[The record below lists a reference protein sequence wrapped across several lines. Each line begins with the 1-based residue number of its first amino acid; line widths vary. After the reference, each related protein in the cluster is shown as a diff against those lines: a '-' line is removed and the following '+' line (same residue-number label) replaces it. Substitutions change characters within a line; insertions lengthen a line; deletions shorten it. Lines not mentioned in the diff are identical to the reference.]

1 MPRTSHRATAGTS
14 HRAADPASDRTDH
27 STDHTNGHSTS
38 HRTDH
43 RTDPAPDGR
52 VSALRD
58 HLAARLPE
66 LLAEHGVPGASLA
79 VAIGDETITAAAGVL
94 NLRTGVPVTSDAVF
108 QVGSVTKVLTATLAM
123 RLVDEGRLDLDAT
136 VRSILPEF
144 ALADA
149 AAAERITVR
158 QLLSH
163 SSGFEGDVFT
173 DTGENDDCLERYVA
187 ELARTPQLF
196 APGTMFS
203 YNNAGI
209 CVLGRIIEAIE
220 GIPFDRA
227 LRERLLDPL
236 GLDRAAGDAS
246 EAILQAAA
254 VGHVRE
260 DPDAPLAPTR
270 TWAMARS
277 NSPAGSRLAMRAE
290 DLIAFARLHLAGG
303 RTPGG
308 EELLGAGAIREMQH
322 PQILLPEIA
331 QGTAWGL
338 GWEMWQR
345 EGGWV
350 IGHDGSTIGQAALLR
365 LVPSRGIAVAVLA
378 NGGDAKPVFAEIAD
392 RVLEEFA
399 GIAPA
404 EPPRPGVGPV
414 PLPAHPERFTGRY
427 ASSTAITEVR
437 LDVDGRLWLERV
449 PVGIVAELGDLPY
462 RSELVGWR
470 GDALLPV
477 EPESGVHQPVAFL
490 APDERRR
497 AGIMHTGRAD
507 VRVEA

>member
-1 MPRTSHRATAGTS
+1 MPRTSHRADAG
-14 HRAADPASDRTDH
+14 P
-27 STDHTNGHSTS
+27 S
-38 HRTDH
+38 HRTNDQAGDRISH
-43 RTDPAPDGR
+43 RTR
-52 VSALRD
+52 ALRD

-79 VAIGDETITAAAGVL
+79 VGIGDETITVAAGVL

-108 QVGSVTKVLTATLAM
+108 QIGSVTKVLTATLAM
-123 RLVDEGRLDLDAT
+123 RLADEGRLDLDAT

-158 QLLSH
+158 QLLCH

-173 DTGENDDCLERYVA
+173 DTGENEDCLERYVA
-187 ELARTPQLF
+187 ELATTPQLF

-209 CVLGRIIEAIE
+209 CVLGRIIEVIE
-220 GIPFDRA
+220 GVPFDRA

-236 GLDRAAGDAS
+236 GLDRAAGDAG

-303 RTPGG
+303 RAVPG
-308 EELLGAGAIREMQH
+308 EELLGASAIREMQH

-345 EGGWV
+345 DGGWV
-350 IGHDGSTIGQAALLR
+350 IGHDGSTIGQSALLR

-404 EPPRPGVGPV
+404 EPPRPAADPANDPA
-414 PLPAHPERFTGRY
+414 PLPADPERFTGRY

-437 LDVDGRLWLERV
+437 IDVDGRLWLERV

-477 EPESGVHQPVAFL
+477 EPEGGVHQPVAFL
-490 APDERRR
+490 APDARGR
-497 AGIMHTGRAD
+497 AGILHTGRAD
-507 VRVEA
+507 VRVDA

>member
-1 MPRTSHRATAGTS
+1 MPRTSHRADAG
-14 HRAADPASDRTDH
+14 P
-27 STDHTNGHSTS
+27 S
-38 HRTDH
+38 HRTDDRADAGPSDRISH
-43 RTDPAPDGR
+43 RTR
-52 VSALRD
+52 ALRD

-79 VAIGDETITAAAGVL
+79 VAIGDETITVAAGVL

-108 QVGSVTKVLTATLAM
+108 QIGSVTKVLTATLAM
-123 RLVDEGRLDLDAT
+123 RLADEGRLDLDAT

-158 QLLSH
+158 QLLCH

-187 ELARTPQLF
+187 ELATTPQLF

-209 CVLGRIIEAIE
+209 CVLGRIIEVIE
-220 GIPFDRA
+220 GVPFDRA

-236 GLDRAAGDAS
+236 GLDRAAGDAGD
-246 EAILQAAA
+246 AILQAAA

-303 RTPGG
+303 RAVPG
-308 EELLGAGAIREMQH
+308 EELLGASAIREMQH

-345 EGGWV
+345 DGGWV
-350 IGHDGSTIGQAALLR
+350 IGHDGSTIGQSALLR
-365 LVPSRGIAVAVLA
+365 LVPARGIAVAVLT

-404 EPPRPGVGPV
+404 EPPRPAADPANDPA
-414 PLPAHPERFTGRY
+414 PLPADPERFTGRY

-437 LDVDGRLWLERV
+437 IDVDGRLWLERV

-477 EPESGVHQPVAFL
+477 EPEGGVHQPVAFL
-490 APDERRR
+490 APDARGR
-497 AGIMHTGRAD
+497 AGILHTGRAD
-507 VRVEA
+507 VRVDA